1 MFMDVII
8 IAPFRGLKDISEELV
23 RERNLPVD
31 VVSGDLSEGVRVA
44 KEAVSKGT
52 GVIISRGGTY
62 RMIKEAVSVPVV
74 EIQVSAYDIL
84 RALKSYLWTG
94 ETIGAVG
101 YENVVCGVE
110 TLAEILGIN
119 IYKVIFKDEDE
130 APRQV
135 YEAAQKGI
143 RTFVGDTIGI
153 RTVTEMGLSG
163 SIISSGK
170 EAILQAIEEAFRV
183 MQVRTQE
190 KARAEQL
197 KAIIDF
203 VHDGIMAVD
212 SEANITIFNRMAENI
227 FRKSGAEIAGENLS
241 AAIKTSK
248 LPEVLK
254 TGKPQIGELQQVK
267 DTMIAINRVPI
278 VVDGRVFGAVA
289 TFQDVTQIQKMEQ
302 KIRREMYHKGLVA
315 KYHFEDIVHKSR
327 AMDDVIGQAK
337 RYAHLDSTILI
348 LGETGTGKELFAQ
361 SIHNE
366 SNRSKG
372 PFVAI
377 NCAALPEN
385 LLESELFGYEEG
397 AFTGARK
404 GGKIGLFEM
413 AHKGTIFLDEI
424 GDMPLNLQSRLLR
437 VIQEKEVMR
446 IGDDRIIPV
455 DVRIIASTNKNLE
468 EGIEKG
474 EFRKDLYYRLNILS
488 LHLPPLRERRE
499 DIKPLAEYFL
509 RIYAAKT
516 GKQIN
521 GITEDALRILTG
533 YDYPGN
539 IRELEGVIE
548 RAVALSDGKLLDTA
562 DIKGINGV
570 GRDVKQ
576 YEINDDIVTLK
587 DVESMLINRAME
599 LSGNNKTKAAK
610 LLGIDRTT
618 LWRKLN
624 ELNK

>member
-1 MFMDVII
+1 MFMDVVI
-8 IAPFRGLKDISEELV
+8 IAPFKGLRDISAELV
-23 RERNLPVD
+23 RERHLPVD
-31 VVSGDLSEGVRVA
+31 VVLGDLSEGVRAA

-62 RMIKEAVSVPVV
+62 QMIKEAVSVPVV

-84 RALKSYLWTG
+84 RALKSYLGTG
-94 ETIGAVG
+94 EIIGAVG
-101 YENVVCGVE
+101 YENVVYGVE
-110 TLAEILGIN
+110 TLAEILDIN
-119 IYKVIFKDEDE
+119 IYKVIFRDEDE

-143 RTFVGDTIGI
+143 KTFVGDTIGI

-163 SIISSGK
+163 SLITSGK

-227 FRKSGAEIAGENLS
+227 FRKSGAEIAGKNVISVIE
-241 AAIKTSK
+241 TSK

-254 TGKPQIGELQQVK
+254 TGKPQIGELQQVG
-267 DTMIAINRVPI
+267 DIMIATNRVPI

-302 KIRREMYHKGLVA
+302 KIRRELYHKGLVA
-315 KYHFEDIVHKSR
+315 KYNFEDIVHKSR
-327 AMDDVIGQAK
+327 VMEETIGQAK
-337 RYAHLDSTILI
+337 RYAHLDSTVLI

-366 SNRSKG
+366 SPRSKG

-385 LLESELFGYEEG
+385 LLESELFGYVEG
-397 AFTGARK
+397 SFTGARK
-404 GGKIGLFEM
+404 GGKMGLFEM

-455 DVRIIASTNKNLE
+455 DVRIIASTNRNLE
-468 EGIEKG
+468 ESIARG

-488 LHLPPLRERRE
+488 LHLPPLRERKE

-509 RIYAAKT
+509 RVYARKMR
-516 GKQIN
+516 KDLK
-521 GITEDALRILTG
+521 GITEEALMGLIK

-539 IRELEGVIE
+539 VRELEGILE
-548 RAVALSDGKLLDTA
+548 RAVALSNGMFIDIG
-562 DIKGINGV
+562 DIKDIKSE
-570 GRDVKQ
+570 R
-576 YEINDDIVTLK
+576 NDTEGYVTNDMVTIK

-610 LLGIDRTT
+610 LLGINRTT